1 MGNGFNGLSSNG
13 RNNIV
18 HEIVI
23 FFKNVATINSS
34 YMDQKKKKIKA
45 HMVVY
50 KSLKSSQQ
58 N

>member
-23 FFKNVATINSS
+23 FLKNVATINSS
-34 YMDQKKKKIKA
+34 YMDPPPNKA